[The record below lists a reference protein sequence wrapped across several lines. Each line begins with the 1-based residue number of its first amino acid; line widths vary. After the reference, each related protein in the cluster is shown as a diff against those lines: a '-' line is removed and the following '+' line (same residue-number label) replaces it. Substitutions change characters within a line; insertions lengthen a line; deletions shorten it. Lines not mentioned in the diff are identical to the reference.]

1 MRARQP
7 IPGPSLHRAYRRPG
21 PCAVAGSQVT
31 DKATAFEQAAAE
43 ALKVVGAD
51 GVRTLAEEIGRQRPR
66 ASVLSACAFP
76 GFLESGT
83 SVLHAITADGMDSSE
98 AAAYL
103 RGLAA
108 GHSVGVREQEVSLVW
123 SGPSTHQ
130 VPVRTT
136 SRVLLQ
142 LIDSAQRELL
152 LMTYSATRYTPL
164 THALEAAAARDVRI
178 DVVVE
183 TLQGAGSALSGTEPA
198 SAFLDVS
205 GLRIWHWP
213 PGNRAEPGAKTH
225 AKLALADRRV
235 LLTTSANFTQ
245 SGVDRNIEAG
255 VLITGGS
262 VPTRTAEHVQE
273 LRRTGVLQRYW

>member
-1 MRARQP
+1 MTEA
-7 IPGPSLHRAYRRPG
+7 
-21 PCAVAGSQVT
+21 
-31 DKATAFEQAAAE
+31 AFEQAAAD
-43 ALKVVGAD
+43 ALTMVGAE
-51 GVRTLAEEIGRQRPR
+51 GVRALAEEIGKQRSR
-66 ASVLSACAFP
+66 ASILSARAFP
-76 GFLESGT
+76 GFAEVAGDLLSAME
-83 SVLHAITADGMDSSE
+83 ADGLVPSE

-103 RGLAA
+103 QGFAS
-108 GHSVGVREQEVSLVW
+108 GHALRAKEQEVSLVW
-123 SGPSTHQ
+123 SGPSTHR

-142 LIDSAQRELL
+142 LVEAAQRELL
-152 LMTYSATRYTPL
+152 LMTYSATRYMPL
-164 THALEAAAARDVRI
+164 THALEAAAGRGVRI

-183 TLQGAGSALSGTEPA
+183 TLQGAGSALSGAEPA

-213 PGNRAEPGAKTH
+213 PGNRAEPSAKTH
-225 AKLALADRRV
+225 AKLVLADRRV

-262 VPTRTAEHVQE
+262 VPARTSEHIQE
-273 LRRTGVLQRYW
+273 LQRMGVLQRYW